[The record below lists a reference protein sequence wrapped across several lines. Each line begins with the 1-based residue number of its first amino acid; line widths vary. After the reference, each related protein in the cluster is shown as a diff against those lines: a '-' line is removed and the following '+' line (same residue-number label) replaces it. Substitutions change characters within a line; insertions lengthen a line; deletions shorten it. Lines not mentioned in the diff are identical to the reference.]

1 MERYSAKKDWNMT
14 EEERKKY
21 YEENYEYFDVPG
33 AGKIQIS
40 NEPTSMTGGA
50 VGFSFGVEW
59 GQYGYSGGVIDKK
72 EAVRLARHILR
83 SVNLSELDIE

>member
-1 MERYSAKKDWNMT
+1 MT
-14 EEERKKY
+14 EEELKKY
-21 YEENYEYFDVPG
+21 YEENYEYFEVPG

-40 NEPTSMTGGA
+40 KEPTSMTGGA

-59 GQYGYSGGVIDKK
+59 GGHGYCGGVLDKK

-83 SVNLSELDIE
+83 AVNLNELGID

>member
-1 MERYSAKKDWNMT
+1 MT
-14 EEERKKY
+14 EEEIKKFN
-21 YEENYEYFDVPG
+21 EENYEYFDVPG

-40 NEPTSMTGGA
+40 KDPTWTTGGA
-50 VGFSFGVEW
+50 KGFGFGVSW
-59 GQYGYSGGVIDKK
+59 GGNGYTGGVLDKK

>member
-1 MERYSAKKDWNMT
+1 MT
-14 EEERKKY
+14 EEEIKKY
-21 YEENYEYFDVPG
+21 YEENYEYFEVPG

-59 GQYGYSGGVIDKK
+59 GQSGYCGGVIDKK

-83 SVNLSELDIE
+83 SVNLEELGIND

>member
-1 MERYSAKKDWNMT
+1 MERTAAKKDWDMT

-21 YEENYEYFDVPG
+21 YEENYEYFEVPG

-40 NEPTSMTGGA
+40 KEPDSSTGGA
-50 VGFSFGVEW
+50 IGFSFGVEW
-59 GQYGYSGGVIDKK
+59 GSNGYAGGVIDKK

-83 SVNLSELDIE
+83 SVNLSELDI

>member
-1 MERYSAKKDWNMT
+1 MEGDATKKDWNMT
-14 EEERKKY
+14 EEEIKKFN
-21 YEENYEYFDVPG
+21 EENNEYFEVPG

-40 NEPTSMTGGA
+40 KEPTSMTGGA
-50 VGFSFGVEW
+50 IGFSFGVEW

-83 SVNLSELDIE
+83 SVNLNELDI

>member
-1 MERYSAKKDWNMT
+1 MT
-14 EEERKKY
+14 EEELKKY
-21 YEENYEYFDVPG
+21 YEENYEYFEVPG

-50 VGFSFGVEW
+50 FGFSFGVEW
-59 GQYGYSGGVIDKK
+59 GAHGYCGGVIDKK

-83 SVNLSELDIE
+83 AVNLEELGIND

>member
-1 MERYSAKKDWNMT
+1 MT
-14 EEERKKY
+14 EEEIKKY
-21 YEENYEYFDVPG
+21 YEENYEYFEVPG

-40 NEPTSMTGGA
+40 KEPTCMTGGA

-59 GQYGYSGGVIDKK
+59 GGNGYLGGVIDKK

-83 SVNLSELDIE
+83 SVNLDELGID

>member
-1 MERYSAKKDWNMT
+1 MEGDATKKDWNMT
-14 EEERKKY
+14 EEEIKKFN
-21 YEENYEYFDVPG
+21 EENNEYFEVPG

-40 NEPTSMTGGA
+40 KEPTCMTGGA

-59 GQYGYSGGVIDKK
+59 GGNGYLGGVIDKK

-83 SVNLSELDIE
+83 SVNLSELDI